1 MHEEESAK
9 TSHSCFSESRRLGGL
24 YSQNRAP
31 GRWKCAL
38 LGAVLLSASSVM
50 GQTDAR
56 EIVERSLQ
64 RITADWNAS
73 PDYESSER
81 DQEPHGG
88 SKTFDDL
95 MVAGSPYQRLV
106 AVNDKPLSQSDQKE
120 QQSKLEETIKQR
132 RSESPEQR
140 SQRIA
145 NYQKSRERDH
155 LFLEQLSKAF
165 KFKLIGQ
172 RKLGDD
178 VVYVLRAAPR
188 PDYKP
193 PNREA
198 EVLKGMRGMLWIDK
212 KTYQWVKVEAS
223 VTRPVRIEGFVAEVE
238 PGTHFELDRMP
249 VGDDIWLPK
258 HYVMK
263 ARAKVFL
270 LFNHNSGEDDTYFN
284 YRKIPP
290 SQEMSP
296 SH

>member
-1 MHEEESAK
+1 MA
-9 TSHSCFSESRRLGGL
+9 
-24 YSQNRAP
+24 
-31 GRWKCAL
+31 
-38 LGAVLLSASSVM
+38 AVVLSVSSVTA
-50 GQTDAR
+50 QTDA
-56 EIVERSLQ
+56 EGIVERSVQ

-106 AVNDKPLSQSDQKE
+106 AVNDKPLSPSDQKE

-132 RSESPEQR
+132 RRESPEQR
-140 SQRIA
+140 AQRIA

-155 LFLEQLSKAF
+155 LFLEQLSRAF
-165 KFKLIGQ
+165 NFKLIGQ

-178 VVYVLRAAPR
+178 VVYVLRAVPR

-198 EVLKGMRGMLWIDK
+198 EVLKGMRGTLWIDK

-238 PGTHFELDRMP
+238 PGTQFELDRMP

-258 HYVMK
+258 RYMMK

-270 LFNHNSGEDDTYFN
+270 LFNHKSGEDDTYFN